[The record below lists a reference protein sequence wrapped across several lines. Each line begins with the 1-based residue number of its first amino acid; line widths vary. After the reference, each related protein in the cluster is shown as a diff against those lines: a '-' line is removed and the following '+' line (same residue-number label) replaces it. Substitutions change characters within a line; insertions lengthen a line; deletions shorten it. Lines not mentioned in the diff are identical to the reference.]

1 MTAAEP
7 ESELLSINLHFTLIA
22 APILKD
28 VDKLNRR
35 DIIITDTIFFL
46 PTHKPEQQEVVASN
60 PVLRKLIVWQLSFL
74 NLI

>member
-22 APILKD
+22 APIFKD

-35 DIIITDTIFFL
+35 DIIITDTNFFFL

-60 PVLRKLIVWQLSFL
+60 PVLRKLIVWRLSFL
-74 NLI
+74 N